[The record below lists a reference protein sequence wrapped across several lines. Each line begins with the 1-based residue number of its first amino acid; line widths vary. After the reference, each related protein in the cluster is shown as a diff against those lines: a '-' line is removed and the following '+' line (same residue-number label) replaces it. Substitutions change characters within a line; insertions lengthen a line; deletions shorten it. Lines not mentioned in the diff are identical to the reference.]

1 MKNKKFSKSPSY
13 FVKKRLLKN
22 KPALFGAFVIAIAF
36 IITTLG
42 YLIMQDQTPNANDG
56 AVQIQKMP
64 AGFGVNL
71 LKIRRHVEVE
81 KRNIFEKMFFGQESP
96 YTLVPITSY
105 EIEDLKITTILFSRF
120 KTRKEKEETY
130 DLVYITL
137 PLFVGDEK
145 GFANNE
151 KYKVEN
157 NMITYYD
164 LEGNVQQISKV
175 DLLEKFKKENIEWRT
190 FKLGT
195 DKAGRDVLSRLLLG
209 TRISLSIGFVAV
221 LISLF
226 VGVILGAIAGF
237 FGGKVDDLI
246 MWFMTVVW
254 SIPGIMLVIAISLV
268 LQSKGVWVAFVAVG
282 LTMWVEVARVV
293 RGEIMSIKQKM
304 YVESARALGFRS
316 GRIIFN
322 HILPN
327 ILGTLIVI
335 ANANFASAI
344 LLEAGLSFLG
354 LGVSPPTPSWGMMV
368 KDGFTVIGSEG
379 SWGLVL
385 FPGLFIM
392 LTVLAFNL
400 LGNGLRDAYDP
411 KTSY

>member
-1 MKNKKFSKSPSY
+1 
-13 FVKKRLLKN
+13 
-22 KPALFGAFVIAIAF
+22 
-36 IITTLG
+36 
-42 YLIMQDQTPNANDG
+42 MQDQTPNANDG